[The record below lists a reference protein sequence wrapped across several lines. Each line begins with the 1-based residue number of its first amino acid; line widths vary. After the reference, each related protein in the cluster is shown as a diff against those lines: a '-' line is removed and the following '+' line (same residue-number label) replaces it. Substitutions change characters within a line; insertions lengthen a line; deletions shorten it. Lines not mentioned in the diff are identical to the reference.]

1 MASAMENE
9 NAMEE
14 DIDDARDRADA
25 RDRVEGGKRKQSG
38 KALRNKKKKVVQK
51 QKKMELSRFEDGKI
65 NVTTVPFSF
74 FGNELKVADWV
85 ADVKLFGKK

>member
-1 MASAMENE
+1 
-9 NAMEE
+9 
-14 DIDDARDRADA
+14 
-25 RDRVEGGKRKQSG
+25 
-38 KALRNKKKKVVQK
+38 
-51 QKKMELSRFEDGKI
+51 MELSRFEDGKI